1 MSIWKVALLSA
12 LVLTALWFLSP
23 SRSAQAPEPGVVE
36 ISIMGLGPVSGPQGD
51 AIRDFEEQSRVAHEK
66 DPSQPIYRVISGQEA
81 SRGQTEDPTRFL
93 VGVAGGMPPDV
104 IRFDRYA
111 VTEWASR
118 GAFADITPLIEK
130 DRASGRADAIV
141 PENYFDS
148 CWDEVMFRDPVTGK
162 KGVYGIPEKVDNRAL
177 FYNKDLLKRAGYV
190 DENGEAR
197 PPKTWEEL
205 EEMAVKLTE
214 RDSSGAIKRLG
225 FAPGASNGSQ
235 GNAFLY
241 LYGWMN
247 GGHFMSADG
256 KRCTLND
263 PPIVDALNW
272 LIKVY
277 DSMGGATAV
286 KAFESSVQTGD
297 LDPFITGKLAMKIDG
312 FWQITESIAQ
322 YGRNLNWGIARP
334 PIPKSALDGGSHTCT
349 WVSGWCY
356 AIPSTAKHKE
366 AAWELLRYLSSQR
379 ANEIIADTTRLNL
392 ASQGRIFVPT
402 QNANKKINQFLF
414 QKYVIEDQ
422 RMDPRIGQAIKVFN
436 DMLEGQPY
444 RPVTPVGQLMW
455 NQQLTAT
462 DNAIFHKMSP
472 KEALDQATM
481 IVQRSLDTALS
492 PPQGMVVNWNAFF
505 VLYAVLLVVV
515 AIAVYFWDTNVKWRE
530 RVGRALR
537 PIGGESLAK
546 KGGDLEGL
554 QSAYF
559 RSQWKGGWLCALP
572 WIIGFVVF
580 TGGPILFSIIISFCR
595 YDILNPA
602 RFTGVDNYVWA
613 FAKDTLFW
621 KSMWNTIYMVIG
633 IPIGMALSLGIAL
646 LLNLKVRGIAVWRTF
661 FYLPSIVPAVASSI
675 LWIWIFN
682 PSSGLLNN
690 ALASIGIHGPNW
702 LQDEH
707 TSKLSLILMG
717 LWGAGGGMIIWL
729 AGLKG
734 ISESYYEAASLDG
747 ASTWQ
752 QFVYVTLPLLS
763 PYIFFNLIMGL
774 IGTFQI
780 FTQAFIMTQGGPVD
794 STLFYAYHLFNNA
807 FRYLQMGYA
816 ASMAWVL
823 FVIVFGLTVVQ
834 LNLQKRWVYYEE
846 G

>member
-1 MSIWKVALLSA
+1 MSTWKVALLSA
-12 LVLTALWFLSP
+12 LILTALWFLSP
-23 SRSAQAPEPGVVE
+23 SRSEQAPQAGVQE

-51 AIRDFEEQSRVAHEK
+51 AIRDFEEQSRHAHDQ
-66 DPSQPIYRVISGQEA
+66 DPSKPIYHVISGQEA
-81 SRGQTEDPTRFL
+81 SHDQISDPTRFL

-111 VTEWASR
+111 VTEWAAR
-118 GAFADITPLIEK
+118 GAFADVTPLIDK
-130 DRASGRADAIV
+130 DRASGRPDAIV

-148 CWDEVMFRDPVTGK
+148 CWDEVVFRDPVTGK
-162 KGVYGIPEKVDNRAL
+162 KGVYGVPEKVDNRVL

-190 DENGEAR
+190 DEKGEAR
-197 PPKTWEEL
+197 PPKTWDEL
-205 EEMAVKLTE
+205 ADMAVKLTE
-214 RDSSGAIKRLG
+214 HDSSGNIKRLG
-225 FAPGASNGSQ
+225 FAPGASGNM
-235 GNAFLY
+235 GNAWLY

-263 PPIVDALNW
+263 PRIVEALGW
-272 LIKVY
+272 LTKVY

-286 KAFESSVQTGD
+286 KAFESTVQSGD
-297 LDPFITGKLAMKIDG
+297 LDPFITGKLVMKIDG
-312 FWQITESIAQ
+312 FWQITDTIAQ
-322 YGRNLNWGIARP
+322 FGRNVNWGVARP
-334 PIPKSALDGGSHTCT
+334 PIPQWQINSGSHTCT

-379 ANEIIADTTRLNL
+379 ANEIISDTTRLNL

-414 QKYVIEDQ
+414 QKYVNENPQ
-422 RMDPRIGQAIKVFN
+422 MDPRIGQAVKVFN

-462 DNAIFHKMSP
+462 DNAIFHKKSP
-472 KEALDQATM
+472 QQALDEATM
-481 IVQRSLDTALS
+481 IVQRDLDRILS
-492 PPQGMVVNWNAFF
+492 PPRGTLVNWNWFF
-505 VLYAVLLVVV
+505 LLYAVLLVG
-515 AIAVYFWDTNVKWRE
+515 AAVGIYHWDTNANLRQ
-530 RVGRALR
+530 RLGNALGAVGGKALANR
-537 PIGGESLAK
+537 
-546 KGGDLEGL
+546 GGDLEGL
-554 QSAYF
+554 QSSYF

-580 TGGPILFSIIISFCR
+580 TGGPILFSIIVSFCH

-602 RFTGVDNYVWA
+602 RFAGGENYFWA
-613 FAKDTLFW
+613 FTKDQLFW

-633 IPIGMALSLGIAL
+633 VPLGMGLSLGIAL

-690 ALASIGIHGPNW
+690 ALASVGIHGPNW

-717 LWGAGGGMIIWL
+717 LWSAGGGMIIWL

-747 ASTWQ
+747 ADTWQ
-752 QFVYVTLPLLS
+752 QFCHITIPLLS

-780 FTQAFIMTQGGPVD
+780 FTQAYIMTQGGPVD
-794 STLFYAYHLFNNA
+794 STLFYAYHLFNSA

-816 ASMAWVL
+816 AAMAWVL

-834 LNLQKRWVYYEE
+834 LNLQKRWVFYEE

>member
-1 MSIWKVALLSA
+1 MSTWKVALLSA
-12 LVLTALWFLSP
+12 LILTALWFLSP
-23 SRSAQAPEPGVVE
+23 SRSAQAPQAGVQE

-51 AIRDFEEQSRVAHEK
+51 AIRDFEEQSRDAHK
-66 DPSQPIYRVISGQEA
+66 QDPSKPIYHVVSGQEA
-81 SRGQTEDPTRFL
+81 SRDTISDPTRFL

-111 VTEWASR
+111 VTEWAAR
-118 GAFADITPLIEK
+118 GAFADITPFIER
-130 DRASGRADAIV
+130 DRASGRPDAIV

-148 CWDEVMFRDPVTGK
+148 CWDEVVFRNPITGQ
-162 KGVYGIPEKVDNRAL
+162 KGVYGVPEKVDNRVL

-190 DENGEAR
+190 DEKGEAR
-197 PPKTWEEL
+197 PPKTWDEL
-205 EEMAVKLTE
+205 ADMAVKLTE
-214 RDSSGAIKRLG
+214 RDSSGGIKRLG

-235 GNAFLY
+235 GNAWLY

-263 PPIVDALNW
+263 PRIVDALSW
-272 LIKVY
+272 LTKVY

-286 KAFESSVQTGD
+286 KAFESSLQSGD

-312 FWQITESIAQ
+312 FWQITDTVAQ
-322 YGRNLNWGIARP
+322 YGRNVNWGVAPP
-334 PIPKSALDGGSHTCT
+334 PIPQWQIDSGSHTCT

-366 AAWELLRYLSSQR
+366 AAWELLRYLSSER
-379 ANEIIADTTRLNL
+379 ANKIIADTTRLNL
-392 ASQGRIFVPT
+392 ASQGRVFVPT

-414 QKYVIEDQ
+414 DAYVVHDPQ
-422 RMDPRIGQAIKVFN
+422 MDPRIARAVDVFN
-436 DMLEGQPY
+436 NLLEGQPY

-462 DNAIFHKMSP
+462 DNAIFHKLSP
-472 KEALDQATM
+472 QRALDEATM
-481 IVQRSLDTALS
+481 ITQRDLDRVLS
-492 PPQGMVVNWNAFF
+492 PPRGTPVNWNWFF
-505 VLYAVLLVVV
+505 LLYGVLIIGAAVG
-515 AIAVYFWDTNVKWRE
+515 IYYWDTKA
-530 RVGRALR
+530 GLR
-537 PIGGESLAK
+537 QRLGGPLAK
-546 KGGDLEGL
+546 RGGDLEGL
-554 QSAYF
+554 QSSYF

-572 WIIGFVVF
+572 WIIGFIVF
-580 TGGPILFSIIISFCR
+580 TGGPILFSIIISFCD

-602 RFTGVDNYVWA
+602 RFTGVENYFWA
-613 FAKDTLFW
+613 FTKDQLFW

-633 IPIGMALSLGIAL
+633 IPLGMGLSLGIAL

-690 ALASIGIHGPNW
+690 LLASVGIHGPNW
-702 LQDEH
+702 LQDEN

-734 ISESYYEAASLDG
+734 ISETYYEAASLDG
-747 ASTWQ
+747 AGTWQ
-752 QFVYVTLPLLS
+752 QFCHITIPLLS

-780 FTQAFIMTQGGPVD
+780 FTQAYIMTQGGPVD

-807 FRYLQMGYA
+807 FRYLHMGYA
-816 ASMAWVL
+816 AAMAWVL

-834 LNLQKRWVYYEE
+834 LDLQKRWVYYEE

>member
-1 MSIWKVALLSA
+1 MSTWKVALLSA
-12 LVLTALWFLSP
+12 LILTALWFLSP
-23 SRSAQAPEPGVVE
+23 SRSAQAPQAGVQE

-51 AIRDFEEQSRVAHEK
+51 AIRDFEEQSRDAHK
-66 DPSQPIYRVISGQEA
+66 QDPSKPIYHVVSGQEA
-81 SRGQTEDPTRFL
+81 SRDTISDPTRFL

-111 VTEWASR
+111 VTEWAAR
-118 GAFADITPLIEK
+118 GAFADITPFIER
-130 DRASGRADAIV
+130 DRASGRPDAIV

-148 CWDEVMFRDPVTGK
+148 CWDEVVFRNPITGQ
-162 KGVYGIPEKVDNRAL
+162 KGVYGVPEKVDNRTL

-190 DENGEAR
+190 DEKGEAR
-197 PPKTWEEL
+197 PPKTWDEL
-205 EEMAVKLTE
+205 AEMAVKLTE
-214 RDSSGAIKRLG
+214 RDSSGGIKRLG

-235 GNAFLY
+235 GNAWLY

-263 PPIVDALNW
+263 PRIVDALAW
-272 LIKVY
+272 LTKVY

-286 KAFESSVQTGD
+286 KAFESSLQSGD

-312 FWQITESIAQ
+312 FWQITDTVAQ
-322 YGRNLNWGIARP
+322 YGRNVNWGVAPP
-334 PIPKSALDGGSHTCT
+334 PIPKWQLDSGSHTCT

-366 AAWELLRYLSSQR
+366 AAWELLRYLSSER
-379 ANEIIADTTRLNL
+379 ANKIIADTTLLNL
-392 ASQGRIFVPT
+392 ASQGRVFVPT

-414 QKYVIEDQ
+414 DTYVVHNPQ
-422 RMDPRIGQAIKVFN
+422 MDPRIAKAIDVFN
-436 DMLEGQPY
+436 DLLEGQPY

-462 DNAIFHKMSP
+462 DNAIFHKLSP
-472 KEALDQATM
+472 QQALDAATM
-481 IVQRSLDTALS
+481 IVQRDLDRVLS
-492 PPQGMVVNWNAFF
+492 PPRGTPVNWNWFF
-505 VLYAVLLVVV
+505 LLYGVLIIGAAVG
-515 AIAVYFWDTNVKWRE
+515 IYYWDTKAN
-530 RVGRALR
+530 LR
-537 PIGGESLAK
+537 QRLGGAWAK
-546 KGGDLEGL
+546 RGGDLEGL
-554 QSAYF
+554 HSSYF

-572 WIIGFVVF
+572 WIIGFIVF
-580 TGGPILFSIIISFCR
+580 TGGPILFSIIISFCD

-602 RFTGVDNYVWA
+602 RFTGVENYFWA
-613 FAKDTLFW
+613 FTKDQLFW

-633 IPIGMALSLGIAL
+633 IPLGMGLSLGIAL

-690 ALASIGIHGPNW
+690 LLASIGIHGPNW
-702 LQDEH
+702 LQDEN

-734 ISESYYEAASLDG
+734 ISETYYEAASLDG
-747 ASTWQ
+747 AGTWQ
-752 QFVYVTLPLLS
+752 QFCHITIPLLS

-780 FTQAFIMTQGGPVD
+780 FTQAYIMTQGGPVD

-807 FRYLQMGYA
+807 FRYLHMGYA
-816 ASMAWVL
+816 AAMAWVL

-834 LNLQKRWVYYEE
+834 LDLQKRWVYYEE